1 MTQSTNQKA
10 TELPIYK
17 SNKNSWCCLEVK
29 ILMWEERKLFVG
41 APDPYVRVTTRFGF
55 AVTCGSEKVAEL
67 AVLVWEC
74 GSIIYSE

>member
-1 MTQSTNQKA
+1 
-10 TELPIYK
+10 
-17 SNKNSWCCLEVK
+17 
-29 ILMWEERKLFVG
+29 MWEERKLFVG
-41 APDPYVRVTTRFGF
+41 APDPYVRVNTRFGF

>member
-1 MTQSTNQKA
+1 
-10 TELPIYK
+10 
-17 SNKNSWCCLEVK
+17 
-29 ILMWEERKLFVG
+29 MWEERKLFGG
-41 APDPYVRVTTRFGF
+41 APDPYVRVTARFGF